1 MGSGSTSMFASLNG
15 EKREELRRATLRA
28 KKYRARA
35 EENLKLADSVLVR
48 EVRDHHREVARHY
61 LELAE
66 KEEPSFV
73 RR

>member
-1 MGSGSTSMFASLNG
+1 MFASLNG

-48 EVRDHHREVARHY
+48 EVRDHHRGVARHY

-66 KEEPSFV
+66 KEEPSSV